1 MQENKINFKDK
12 RKDLLVPIKMAYQPN
27 LFGERTFVVTEDIKV
42 VLSDGYQ
49 ITIKAGT
56 LTDLASVPKWAW
68 SIFTPIDKAFLGD
81 LIHDYLWIDK
91 AGQIAHFNNSPYKAR
106 KFADEERLRW
116 RNKLAPKKKFKNWFT
131 HKVIRLIGG
140 VFYSRQ
146 LKIPN

>member
-1 MQENKINFKDK
+1 MINYHDN
-12 RKDLLVPIKMAYQPN
+12 RQDLLIPIKLAYQPN
-27 LFGERTFVVTEDIKV
+27 LSGARTFVVLEDIHV
-42 VLSDGYQ
+42 TLSDGYE

-68 SIFTPIDKAFLGD
+68 SIFTPIDEAFLGD

-91 AGQIAHFNNSPYKAR
+91 VNQITHFNNSPYKAR

-116 RNKLAPKKKFKNWFT
+116 RSKLAPKKRFKNWLT
-131 HKVIRLIGG
+131 HKIIRLIGG

-146 LKIPN
+146 IKIPN